1 MQNPRP
7 ASNGWP
13 APETGNWAPLS
24 LSSTFFFSPIGFTVS
39 LFSFFLTHIHICFYP
54 IASLMQSSEIHK
66 NHLQFLIEI
75 LNISKYME
83 CTLGREERKIKEDK
97 NYNIIRRNTNLNE
110 EFVQR
115 NSFIDVI
122 LIGNYEPYTFKC

>member
-1 MQNPRP
+1 
-7 ASNGWP
+7 
-13 APETGNWAPLS
+13 
-24 LSSTFFFSPIGFTVS
+24 
-39 LFSFFLTHIHICFYP
+39 
-54 IASLMQSSEIHK
+54 
-66 NHLQFLIEI
+66 
-75 LNISKYME
+75 ME